1 MRTVGKIAG
10 LGMVLL
16 ATASLVACG
25 GDSSESAP
33 VVDSAPVSTDSSSAA
48 TDDTSKSTD
57 SPDSAPTPEIAGSV
71 QASDADCAAILRFFE
86 ENGLFLDSNPDVA
99 LAAELIDGFLNAVT
113 DELRADAEFIV
124 DAYQRML
131 DVTVANGGDHIVAMV
146 TQAGRDALEYFN
158 NSGRYDLEQK
168 IVDYYILRCP
178 QWQ

>member
-1 MRTVGKIAG
+1 MA
-10 LGMVLL
+10 LL

-25 GDSSESAP
+25 GDSPESAP
-33 VVDSAPVSTDSSSAA
+33 VVDSAPVSTDSNSAA
-48 TDDTSKSTD
+48 TDDTSGSTATD
-57 SPDSAPTPEIAGSV
+57 DSAPNPETAASA
-71 QASDADCAAILRFFE
+71 QASDADCAAIFRFFE
-86 ENGLFLDSNPDVA
+86 ENGMFLESNPDVA

-168 IVDYYILRCP
+168 IVDYYIPLCP
-178 QWQ
+178 QGQ

>member
-1 MRTVGKIAG
+1 MRIVGRIAG
-10 LGMVLL
+10 LGMALL
-16 ATASLVACG
+16 AAASLVACG

-33 VVDSAPVSTDSSSAA
+33 ATDPTPTEAADTPPSESTD
-48 TDDTSKSTD
+48 TD
-57 SPDSAPTPEIAGSV
+57 DSAPTPETAASV

-86 ENGLFLDSNPDVA
+86 EGGMFLESNPDVA

-168 IVDYYILRCP
+168 IADYYIPRCP

>member
-1 MRTVGKIAG
+1 MRTVGRIAG
-10 LGMVLL
+10 VGMALL
-16 ATASLVACG
+16 ATASLMACG

-33 VVDSAPVSTDSSSAA
+33 ATDPTPTEAADTSPSESTD
-48 TDDTSKSTD
+48 TE
-57 SPDSAPTPEIAGSV
+57 DSAPTPETAASV
-71 QASDADCAAILRFFE
+71 QASEADCAAILRFFE

-99 LAAELIDGFLNAVT
+99 LAAELIDGFVNAVN

-131 DVTVANGGDHIVAMV
+131 DVTVANGGDMNMAMI
-146 TQAGRDALEYFN
+146 TPAGLDALNYFN

-168 IVDYYILRCP
+168 IADYYIPRCP